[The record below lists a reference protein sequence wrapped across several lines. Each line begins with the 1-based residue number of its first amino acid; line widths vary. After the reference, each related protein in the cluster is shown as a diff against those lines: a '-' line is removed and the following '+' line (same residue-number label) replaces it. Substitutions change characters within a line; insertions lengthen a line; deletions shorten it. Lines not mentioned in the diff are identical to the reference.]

1 MRKLIAIVSVLGALS
16 LAATTAAAPPVHD
29 TFTVHRTTTDTT
41 TCSFPVVQDW
51 DFTNRTTALLDAD
64 GSLTGLQLHQSSVGT
79 LTGNGTTLRLNIRE
93 TILVDFVDGIPV
105 RAKHVG
111 VLDSIVGPG
120 GPVFLR
126 TGQATFAVVFDPDLG
141 FYVDGPVLARHGLR
155 ADFDPVAFC
164 AAFS

>member
-1 MRKLIAIVSVLGALS
+1 MRKLVAIVSVLGALS
-16 LAATTAAAPPVHD
+16 FAATAAAAPPFHD
-29 TFTVHRTTTDTT
+29 TFTVHLATVDTA
-41 TCSFPVVQDW
+41 TCGFPVVQDW
-51 DFTNRTTALLDAD
+51 DFTNRITEFVDAD
-64 GSLTGLQLHQSSVGT
+64 GVTMALQLHQSSVGT
-79 LTGNGTTLRLNIRE
+79 LTGNGTTLKLNIRE
-93 TILVDFVDGIPV
+93 TVVVYFEDGIPV

-111 VLDSIVGPG
+111 VLDSIVGAG

-126 TGQATFAVVFDPDLG
+126 TGQATFEVVFDPNLG

>member
-1 MRKLIAIVSVLGALS
+1 MRKLVAIVFVFGALS
-16 LAATTAAAPPVHD
+16 LAATATAAPPFHD
-29 TFTVHRTTTDTT
+29 SFTVHLTTVDTA
-41 TCSFPVVQDW
+41 TCGFPVVQDW
-51 DFTNRTTALLDAD
+51 DFTNQITEFVDAD
-64 GSLTGLQLHQSSVGT
+64 GVTTTLQLHQSSVGT

-93 TILVDFVDGIPV
+93 TIIVDFEDGIPV

-111 VLDSIVGPG
+111 VLDSVIGPR

-126 TGQATFAVVFDPDLG
+126 TGQATFDVVFDPNLG